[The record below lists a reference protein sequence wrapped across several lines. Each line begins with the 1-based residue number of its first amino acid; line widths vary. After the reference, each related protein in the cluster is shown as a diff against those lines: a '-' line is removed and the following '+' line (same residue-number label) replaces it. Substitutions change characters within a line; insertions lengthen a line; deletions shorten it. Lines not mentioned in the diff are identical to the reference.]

1 MEKKLFVAMAAALM
15 SSTSLLHSDPVRA
28 DDLQSAYDDATVD
41 ASLDRGE
48 ERVTADADSRT
59 RLKDLRY
66 AYFIGY
72 NARAREDS
80 KPYATLGDEVGHP
93 SKQVS
98 TQVMPVPQKQV
109 PAHFTPPKRVAA
121 PVTPPKRGY
130 VQATPFKQ
138 VSAPVMP
145 LKRVSVR
152 VTPPKQI
159 SVPVMPLKQV
169 SAPVAPPKRVAVP
182 VTPLKQ
188 ASVQVA
194 PLKQVSAPVMPLKRV
209 SARVTPPK
217 QVSAQVP
224 LPKQVS
230 AEATPP
236 KPVSEQVMAPLP
248 EGSPGH
254 DDAQVAEIQTPQVA
268 QRARPVEPQQPA
280 VHEEPPYIPA
290 QPVQHRQPQ
299 QYAAA
304 PAYGQMPAESQ
315 EPDYPGQ
322 AYAPPPPRP
331 AQATQYAPA
340 QYPPAQYPPVYAQST
355 YVPRP
360 PAQATAQPVIM
371 VVRPPAYPAYDQ
383 RYTPPEYRRPYP
395 AGYGN
400 PAPPPGYQGWE

>member
-121 PVTPPKRGY
+121 PVTPPKRVY
-130 VQATPFKQ
+130 VQATPF
-138 VSAPVMP
+138 
-145 LKRVSVR
+145 
-152 VTPPKQI
+152 
-159 SVPVMPLKQV
+159 
-169 SAPVAPPKRVAVP
+169 
-182 VTPLKQ
+182 
-188 ASVQVA
+188 
-194 PLKQVSAPVMPLKRV
+194 KQVSAPVMPLKRV

-340 QYPPAQYPPVYAQST
+340 QYAPAQYPPGYAQST

>member
-15 SSTSLLHSDPVRA
+15 SSTSLLHSDLVRA

-121 PVTPPKRGY
+121 PV
-130 VQATPFKQ
+130 
-138 VSAPVMP
+138 MP

-182 VTPLKQ
+182 VTPLK
-188 ASVQVA
+188 
-194 PLKQVSAPVMPLKRV
+194 
-209 SARVTPPK
+209 
-217 QVSAQVP
+217 
-224 LPKQVS
+224 
-230 AEATPP
+230 
-236 KPVSEQVMAPLP
+236 
-248 EGSPGH
+248 
-254 DDAQVAEIQTPQVA
+254 
-268 QRARPVEPQQPA
+268 
-280 VHEEPPYIPA
+280 
-290 QPVQHRQPQ
+290 
-299 QYAAA
+299 
-304 PAYGQMPAESQ
+304 
-315 EPDYPGQ
+315 
-322 AYAPPPPRP
+322 
-331 AQATQYAPA
+331 
-340 QYPPAQYPPVYAQST
+340 
-355 YVPRP
+355 
-360 PAQATAQPVIM
+360 
-371 VVRPPAYPAYDQ
+371 
-383 RYTPPEYRRPYP
+383 
-395 AGYGN
+395 
-400 PAPPPGYQGWE
+400 